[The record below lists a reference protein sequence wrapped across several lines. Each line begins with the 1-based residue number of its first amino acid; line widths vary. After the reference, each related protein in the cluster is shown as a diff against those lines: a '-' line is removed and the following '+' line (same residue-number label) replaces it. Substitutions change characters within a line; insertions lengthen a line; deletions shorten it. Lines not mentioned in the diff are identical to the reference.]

1 MLSDGQSVHFDYSIF
16 ARPVGEKH
24 RSVGEM
30 YLSYGYDN
38 MKSNLMHPHTCILQ
52 SGERYDI
59 VIMS

>member
-1 MLSDGQSVHFDYSIF
+1 
-16 ARPVGEKH
+16 
-24 RSVGEM
+24 M

-38 MKSNLMHPHTCILQ
+38 MKSNLMHPHTRILK